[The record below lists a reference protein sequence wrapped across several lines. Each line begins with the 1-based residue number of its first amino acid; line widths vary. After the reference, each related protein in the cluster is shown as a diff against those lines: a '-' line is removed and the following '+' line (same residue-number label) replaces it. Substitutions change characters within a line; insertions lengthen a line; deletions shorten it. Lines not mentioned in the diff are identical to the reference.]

1 MPTAR
6 FLPLLISLLGLAACG
21 EDHPPTGPSDS
32 AAPGAE
38 LGMSTAGRRVV
49 TSLADP
55 GNGICNTVQ
64 CTLREAIND
73 PGSTDITFVSG
84 LAGTI
89 TLAAPAKGGGELVI
103 KKSLTISAPASGI
116 TVRRRSTDPAFRILR
131 IVSAVTVSLT
141 NLTLRGGKII
151 DQPGGGIINFGSLA
165 LTRCTV
171 TDNLAPHGGGIE
183 SHGPLTLTNSTLANN
198 SGGGVENHNN
208 ATLTIKHST
217 VTRNLG
223 VGVTNIG
230 STLVVL
236 NSTVSD
242 NSGTGVAV
250 NRGMSTLTTARI
262 VGNKR
267 GGIRVAVGDMTVT
280 KSTVARNLSTDGGGI
295 ANFGGN
301 LTITNTTV
309 TGNSATGHGGGIYN
323 TTGDPNGRGSASLTL
338 TNSTVSGNSAAVGG
352 GIDNSD
358 KLGGARLTV
367 TNSTVALNSAHDGG
381 GGIHQGNWR

>member
-1 MPTAR
+1 M
-6 FLPLLISLLGLAACG
+6 
-21 EDHPPTGPSDS
+21 
-32 AAPGAE
+32 
-38 LGMSTAGRRVV
+38 
-49 TSLADP
+49 
-55 GNGICNTVQ
+55 
-64 CTLREAIND
+64 
-73 PGSTDITFVSG
+73 
-84 LAGTI
+84 
-89 TLAAPAKGGGELVI
+89 
-103 KKSLTISAPASGI
+103 
-116 TVRRRSTDPAFRILR
+116 
-131 IVSAVTVSLT
+131 
-141 NLTLRGGKII
+141 
-151 DQPGGGIINFGSLA
+151 
-165 LTRCTV
+165 

-208 ATLTIKHST
+208 ATLTIRHST

-250 NRGMSTLTTARI
+250 SRGMSTLTTARI

-267 GGIRVAVGDMTVT
+267 GGISVAVGDMTVT

-295 ANFGGN
+295 ANFGGY

-323 TTGDPNGRGSASLTL
+323 TTGDPNGRGGASLTL

-352 GIDNSD
+352 GIDNLD
-358 KLGGARLTV
+358 KLGGARLTA

-381 GGIHQGNWR
+381 GGIHQGTGVETVTPSLSSIAWSQKTPRRPEPMCWVRPSRTNPRFLVTFSVIGDGRGSSITNADGNQVGNVAPNTSSIDPLLGPLALNGGPTRTHALLPGSPALDAASTPDCPPTDQRGVARPQGAGCDSGSYELE